1 MSQWLLHK
9 SSGQSRAMH
18 STNNSLIAMTCQQ
31 IILWEQMF
39 YVVITI
45 ISLVCIADVSRLKNC

>member
-1 MSQWLLHK
+1 
-9 SSGQSRAMH
+9 
-18 STNNSLIAMTCQQ
+18 
-31 IILWEQMF
+31 MF